1 MVRGN
6 AQSEQSLIT
15 MLQQSAE
22 QAKAILPE
30 GQGTVVATALP
41 WCTRSLQS
49 SAISRHGFAD
59 ALSAVARN

>member
-1 MVRGN
+1 MSDVASIAQSFAATQAVSLQQALSTEMVRQN

-30 GQGTVVATALP
+30 GQGAVVDRTA
-41 WCTRSLQS
+41 
-49 SAISRHGFAD
+49 
-59 ALSAVARN
+59 